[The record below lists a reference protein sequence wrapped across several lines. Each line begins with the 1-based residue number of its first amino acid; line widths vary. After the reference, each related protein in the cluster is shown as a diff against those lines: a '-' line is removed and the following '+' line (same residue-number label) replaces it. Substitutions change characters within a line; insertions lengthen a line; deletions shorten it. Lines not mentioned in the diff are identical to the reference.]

1 MQNSDHYR
9 QPDHYPPCLRAL
21 LEDEQGYWENAHQL
35 IQDLDT
41 QDATW
46 VHAYLHRKEGDLTN
60 ADYWYR
66 RAGRKR
72 PDLSWQEERSSLKE
86 YFLEKERKTLF

>member
-1 MQNSDHYR
+1 MQNSDHSR
-9 QPDHYPPCLRAL
+9 QPEHYSPCLRAL
-21 LEDEQGYWENAHQL
+21 LEDQQGHWDNAHQL

-41 QDATW
+41 QDAAW
-46 VHAYLHRKEGDLTN
+46 VHAYLHRKEGDLAN

-72 PDLSWQEERSSLKE
+72 PDLSWQEEWSSLKE